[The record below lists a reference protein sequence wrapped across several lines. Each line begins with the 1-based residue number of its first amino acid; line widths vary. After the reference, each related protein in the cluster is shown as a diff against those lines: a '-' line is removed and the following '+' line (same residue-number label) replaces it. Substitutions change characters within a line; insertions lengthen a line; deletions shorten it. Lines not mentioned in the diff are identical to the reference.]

1 MAKKKKIT
9 ITVDEE
15 PIGTVTGTIYKYDRL
30 GRIVIVLDQKGR
42 TPTKKV
48 RK

>member
-1 MAKKKKIT
+1 MARKRKIT

-15 PIGTVTGTIYKYDRL
+15 PIGVVEGTIYKNGRL
-30 GRIVIVLDQKGR
+30 GRVIIVLDQKGK
-42 TPTKKV
+42 TKKV